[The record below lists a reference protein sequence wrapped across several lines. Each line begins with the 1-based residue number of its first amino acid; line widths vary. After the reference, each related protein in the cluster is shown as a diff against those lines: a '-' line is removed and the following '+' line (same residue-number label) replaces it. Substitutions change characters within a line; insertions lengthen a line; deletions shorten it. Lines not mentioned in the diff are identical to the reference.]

1 MLHTGDRSPGRPDRN
16 ATVMTNG
23 ALRADDPRTWTGAL
37 DRSPCGTGTCARMAA
52 LYARGQLA
60 IGEPFRHRSIIG
72 SEFVGEL
79 TGTTTVGPYAAVLPR
94 VTGRAWVTGY
104 TRWVLDDTDP
114 FPTGYTVGDIWAP
127 QLT

>member
-1 MLHTGDRSPGRPDRN
+1 MLHSGDRSPGRPDRN

-52 LYARGQLA
+52 LYARRQLA

-104 TRWVLDDTDP
+104 SRWVLDDTDP
-114 FPTGYTVGDIWAP
+114 FPAGYTVGDIWAP
-127 QLT
+127 QHT

>member
-1 MLHTGDRSPGRPDRN
+1 ML
-16 ATVMTNG
+16 TNG

-52 LYARGQLA
+52 LHARGQLA
-60 IGEPFRHRSIIG
+60 IGERFPHRSIIG

-94 VTGRAWVTGY
+94 ITGRAWVTGY

-127 QLT
+127 QRRRLKL